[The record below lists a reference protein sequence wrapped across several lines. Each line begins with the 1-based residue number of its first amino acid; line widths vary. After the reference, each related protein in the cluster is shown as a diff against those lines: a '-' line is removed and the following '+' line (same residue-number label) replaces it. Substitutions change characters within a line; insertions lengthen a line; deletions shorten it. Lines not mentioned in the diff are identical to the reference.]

1 MDNIGEIVRE
11 GCVAFS
17 EMRKNA
23 KYLDSDEY
31 VLAVSDNLYRTMHS
45 QIHGYLAQLRDNEG
59 EDEIRKHIEY
69 VCKFVLPTLRD
80 KLKKMAVLADKLK
93 KEKFTE
99 ENRARL
105 LKLQE
110 NYTEYGKLYENFYA
124 LSAFRN
130 IEHFALYMEWGMPE
144 NDKVWKYNLNCFKGF
159 WYYADKMVLD
169 GTVKYLE
176 KQCPVGYGKCLKADT
191 PILTTQGYKPI
202 KNVNIGDFVYSMKE
216 NKPVVR
222 RITNK
227 WNTEKKQ
234 IKIRLNNG
242 KEIICS
248 PEHRL
253 YTDKGY
259 KMCKDITISDYL
271 FEICSPLNYGYEIDE
286 DELFFVT
293 CMIFDGHCKQARFR
307 FIKEKN
313 EILDRFISVL
323 DKWGVTY
330 SVSHPSKAYEVRIH
344 SANGKVAD
352 VLTRY
357 GVINHLSYTK
367 RLPKQFFEMSL
378 KQRYKFIGIMFA
390 TDGWIN
396 KGESP
401 CGISLANEGLI
412 QDIQRLLGTCGIYS
426 YYCHRKSKCEGKTFD
441 CYNLTIP
448 DEFINKLYK
457 NCYCYHKQ
465 ENLKNR
471 VEWLFSKSMPP
482 YSNNVNY
489 PKSVVCHCKELKKIK
504 NKSWAKTLSFKKQ
517 WIDEFSEKTGLLKD
531 VVSNDFVWQKI
542 KSIEFDEDLTDMVDI
557 EVEETHNFIANGIVS
572 HNSYADTVLISYI
585 FGIDINADVL
595 KIVGNPSLITDM
607 SAKLVKYM
615 CKPNYAKVFPYYAQ
629 FEGDKDKIFD
639 VRREGGNN
647 QVARLLIHGSIKG
660 TSFLLANKDTP
671 VDGGRY
677 KYRFYDDI
685 TRSKDKGNINMH
697 EKDIERYQDQWKKR
711 RYDDNNSFEVF
722 SGTTYH
728 IYDFLST
735 IKRKY
740 GGDTAKQSKINKYTK
755 FNAWYKA
762 VFVSVPKLDW
772 DTDESTY
779 PHKYTTE
786 EARSERL
793 ADYNTFMA
801 MDMQEP
807 MPIEGCAFSYDNLL
821 TYKAIPHIEEEKDE
835 ESCWAMLDPARTG
848 ANYIAMAIC
857 LPIGDKHYLKDCI
870 FEMKPM
876 EKIYPTIIRKIE
888 QHHITRLH
896 IERNTDTSLATL
908 LRGMLYER
916 GIDYCN
922 ITEVYSYKH
931 KEDKIYDNEAVI
943 KSSIVFPEF
952 GMYAQGSEFGKFMKY
967 LTSFSYTAHNAY
979 DDSIDV
985 IAMYAQKYLSFK
997 KRQNSIT
1004 ILNRRRAN

>member
-99 ENRARL
+99 ENKARL

-176 KQCPVGYGKCLKADT
+176 KQCPVGYGK
-191 PILTTQGYKPI
+191 
-202 KNVNIGDFVYSMKE
+202 
-216 NKPVVR
+216 
-222 RITNK
+222 
-227 WNTEKKQ
+227 
-234 IKIRLNNG
+234 
-242 KEIICS
+242 
-248 PEHRL
+248 
-253 YTDKGY
+253 
-259 KMCKDITISDYL
+259 
-271 FEICSPLNYGYEIDE
+271 
-286 DELFFVT
+286 
-293 CMIFDGHCKQARFR
+293 
-307 FIKEKN
+307 
-313 EILDRFISVL
+313 
-323 DKWGVTY
+323 
-330 SVSHPSKAYEVRIH
+330 
-344 SANGKVAD
+344 
-352 VLTRY
+352 
-357 GVINHLSYTK
+357 
-367 RLPKQFFEMSL
+367 
-378 KQRYKFIGIMFA
+378 
-390 TDGWIN
+390 
-396 KGESP
+396 
-401 CGISLANEGLI
+401 
-412 QDIQRLLGTCGIYS
+412 
-426 YYCHRKSKCEGKTFD
+426 
-441 CYNLTIP
+441 
-448 DEFINKLYK
+448 
-457 NCYCYHKQ
+457 
-465 ENLKNR
+465 
-471 VEWLFSKSMPP
+471 
-482 YSNNVNY
+482 
-489 PKSVVCHCKELKKIK
+489 
-504 NKSWAKTLSFKKQ
+504 SF
-517 WIDEFSEKTGLLKD
+517 
-531 VVSNDFVWQKI
+531 
-542 KSIEFDEDLTDMVDI
+542 
-557 EVEETHNFIANGIVS
+557 
-572 HNSYADTVLISYI
+572 ADTVLISYI

-711 RYDDNNSFEVF
+711 KYDDNNSFEVF

-755 FNAWYKA
+755 FNAQHKA

-786 EARSERL
+786 EARADRL

-931 KEDKIYDNEAVI
+931 KEDKIYDNEATI
-943 KSSIVFPEF
+943 KSCIVFPEF
-952 GMYAQGSEFGKFMKY
+952 GMYAQGSEMGKFMKY
-967 LTSFSYTAHNAY
+967 FTSFSYTQHNAY
-979 DDSIDV
+979 DDSADV
-985 IAMYAQKYLSFK
+985 IAMYAQKHLSFK

>member
-11 GCVAFS
+11 SCLTFS

-80 KLKKMAVLADKLK
+80 KLKKTAALADKVK
-93 KEKFTE
+93 KEKFTDE
-99 ENRARL
+99 TKERL
-105 LKLQE
+105 LKFQE
-110 NYTEYGKLYENFYA
+110 IYAAYGKLYEDFYA

-144 NDKVWKYNLNCFKGF
+144 NDKVWKYNLDCFKGF

-176 KQCPVGYGKCLKADT
+176 KQCPTGYGK
-191 PILTTQGYKPI
+191 
-202 KNVNIGDFVYSMKE
+202 
-216 NKPVVR
+216 
-222 RITNK
+222 
-227 WNTEKKQ
+227 
-234 IKIRLNNG
+234 
-242 KEIICS
+242 
-248 PEHRL
+248 
-253 YTDKGY
+253 
-259 KMCKDITISDYL
+259 
-271 FEICSPLNYGYEIDE
+271 
-286 DELFFVT
+286 
-293 CMIFDGHCKQARFR
+293 
-307 FIKEKN
+307 
-313 EILDRFISVL
+313 
-323 DKWGVTY
+323 
-330 SVSHPSKAYEVRIH
+330 
-344 SANGKVAD
+344 
-352 VLTRY
+352 
-357 GVINHLSYTK
+357 
-367 RLPKQFFEMSL
+367 
-378 KQRYKFIGIMFA
+378 
-390 TDGWIN
+390 
-396 KGESP
+396 
-401 CGISLANEGLI
+401 
-412 QDIQRLLGTCGIYS
+412 
-426 YYCHRKSKCEGKTFD
+426 TF
-441 CYNLTIP
+441 
-448 DEFINKLYK
+448 
-457 NCYCYHKQ
+457 
-465 ENLKNR
+465 
-471 VEWLFSKSMPP
+471 
-482 YSNNVNY
+482 
-489 PKSVVCHCKELKKIK
+489 
-504 NKSWAKTLSFKKQ
+504 
-517 WIDEFSEKTGLLKD
+517 
-531 VVSNDFVWQKI
+531 
-542 KSIEFDEDLTDMVDI
+542 
-557 EVEETHNFIANGIVS
+557 
-572 HNSYADTVLISYI
+572 ADTVLIAYI
-585 FGIDINADVL
+585 FGVDINADIL
-595 KIVGNPSLITDM
+595 KIVGNPSLITDITT
-607 SAKLVKYM
+607 KLVKYM

-629 FEGDKDKIFD
+629 FEGDKEKMFD

-647 QVARLLIHGSIKG
+647 QVAKLLIHGSTKG
-660 TSFLLANKDTP
+660 TSFLLSNKDTP

-677 KYRFYDDI
+677 KFRFYDDI

-711 RYDDNNSFEVF
+711 KYDDNNNFEVF

-755 FNAWYKA
+755 FNAKYKA

-786 EARSERL
+786 EARADRL

-821 TYKAIPHIEEEKDE
+821 TYKSIPHIEEEKDE
-835 ESCWAMLDPARTG
+835 ESCWSMLDPARTG

-876 EKIYPTIIRKIE
+876 EKIYPTIIHKIE

-931 KEDKIYDNEAVI
+931 KEDKIYDNEAAI

-952 GMYAQGSEFGKFMKY
+952 GMYAQGSEMGKFMKY
-967 LTSFSYTAHNAY
+967 LTSFSYTQHNAF

>member
-80 KLKKMAVLADKLK
+80 KIKKTVVLADKLK

-99 ENRARL
+99 GNKARL

-110 NYTEYGKLYENFYA
+110 NYATYGKLYENFYA

-176 KQCPVGYGKCLKADT
+176 KQCPVGYGK
-191 PILTTQGYKPI
+191 
-202 KNVNIGDFVYSMKE
+202 
-216 NKPVVR
+216 
-222 RITNK
+222 
-227 WNTEKKQ
+227 
-234 IKIRLNNG
+234 
-242 KEIICS
+242 
-248 PEHRL
+248 
-253 YTDKGY
+253 
-259 KMCKDITISDYL
+259 
-271 FEICSPLNYGYEIDE
+271 
-286 DELFFVT
+286 
-293 CMIFDGHCKQARFR
+293 
-307 FIKEKN
+307 
-313 EILDRFISVL
+313 
-323 DKWGVTY
+323 
-330 SVSHPSKAYEVRIH
+330 
-344 SANGKVAD
+344 
-352 VLTRY
+352 
-357 GVINHLSYTK
+357 
-367 RLPKQFFEMSL
+367 
-378 KQRYKFIGIMFA
+378 
-390 TDGWIN
+390 
-396 KGESP
+396 
-401 CGISLANEGLI
+401 
-412 QDIQRLLGTCGIYS
+412 
-426 YYCHRKSKCEGKTFD
+426 
-441 CYNLTIP
+441 
-448 DEFINKLYK
+448 
-457 NCYCYHKQ
+457 
-465 ENLKNR
+465 
-471 VEWLFSKSMPP
+471 
-482 YSNNVNY
+482 
-489 PKSVVCHCKELKKIK
+489 
-504 NKSWAKTLSFKKQ
+504 SF
-517 WIDEFSEKTGLLKD
+517 
-531 VVSNDFVWQKI
+531 
-542 KSIEFDEDLTDMVDI
+542 
-557 EVEETHNFIANGIVS
+557 
-572 HNSYADTVLISYI
+572 ADTVLISYI

-711 RYDDNNSFEVF
+711 KYDDNNSFEVF

-755 FNAWYKA
+755 FNARYKA

-786 EARSERL
+786 EARADRL

-821 TYKAIPHIEEEKDE
+821 TYKAIPHIEDEKDE

-908 LRGMLYER
+908 LRGMLHER

-922 ITEVYSYKH
+922 ITEVYTYKH
-931 KEDKIYDNEAVI
+931 KEDKIYDNEAII

-952 GMYAQGSEFGKFMKY
+952 GMYAQGSEMGKFLKY
-967 LTSFSYTAHNAY
+967 LTSFSYVQKNLF

-985 IAMYAQKYLSFK
+985 IAMYSEKFLQNKR
-997 KRQNSIT
+997 RQNSIT
-1004 ILNRRRAN
+1004 ILNRRQAN

>member
-11 GCVAFS
+11 SCLTFS

-23 KYLDSDEY
+23 KYLDSDKY
-31 VLAVSDNLYRTMHS
+31 VLAASDTLYRVMHS

-80 KLKKMAVLADKLK
+80 KLKKTAALADKVK
-93 KEKFTE
+93 KEKFTDE
-99 ENRARL
+99 TKERL

-110 NYTEYGKLYENFYA
+110 TYAAYGKLYEDFYA

-144 NDKVWKYNLNCFKGF
+144 NDKVWKYNLDCFKGF

-176 KQCPVGYGKCLKADT
+176 KQCPTGYGK
-191 PILTTQGYKPI
+191 
-202 KNVNIGDFVYSMKE
+202 
-216 NKPVVR
+216 
-222 RITNK
+222 
-227 WNTEKKQ
+227 
-234 IKIRLNNG
+234 
-242 KEIICS
+242 
-248 PEHRL
+248 
-253 YTDKGY
+253 
-259 KMCKDITISDYL
+259 
-271 FEICSPLNYGYEIDE
+271 
-286 DELFFVT
+286 
-293 CMIFDGHCKQARFR
+293 
-307 FIKEKN
+307 
-313 EILDRFISVL
+313 
-323 DKWGVTY
+323 
-330 SVSHPSKAYEVRIH
+330 
-344 SANGKVAD
+344 
-352 VLTRY
+352 
-357 GVINHLSYTK
+357 
-367 RLPKQFFEMSL
+367 
-378 KQRYKFIGIMFA
+378 
-390 TDGWIN
+390 
-396 KGESP
+396 
-401 CGISLANEGLI
+401 
-412 QDIQRLLGTCGIYS
+412 
-426 YYCHRKSKCEGKTFD
+426 TF
-441 CYNLTIP
+441 
-448 DEFINKLYK
+448 
-457 NCYCYHKQ
+457 
-465 ENLKNR
+465 
-471 VEWLFSKSMPP
+471 
-482 YSNNVNY
+482 
-489 PKSVVCHCKELKKIK
+489 
-504 NKSWAKTLSFKKQ
+504 
-517 WIDEFSEKTGLLKD
+517 
-531 VVSNDFVWQKI
+531 
-542 KSIEFDEDLTDMVDI
+542 
-557 EVEETHNFIANGIVS
+557 
-572 HNSYADTVLISYI
+572 ADTVLIAYI
-585 FGIDINADVL
+585 FGVDINADIL
-595 KIVGNPSLITDM
+595 KIVGNPSLITDITT
-607 SAKLVKYM
+607 KLVKYM

-629 FEGDKDKIFD
+629 FEGDKEKMFD

-647 QVARLLIHGSIKG
+647 QVAKLLIHGSTKG
-660 TSFLLANKDTP
+660 TSFLLSNKDTP

-711 RYDDNNSFEVF
+711 KYDDNNSFEVF

-740 GGDTAKQSKINKYTK
+740 GGDMAKQSKINKYTK
-755 FNAWYKA
+755 FNAKYKS

-786 EARSERL
+786 EARADRL

-821 TYKAIPHIEEEKDE
+821 TYKAIPHIEEEKGE

-931 KEDKIYDNEAVI
+931 KEDKIYDNEAAI
-943 KSSIVFPEF
+943 KSSVVFPEF
-952 GMYAQGSEFGKFMKY
+952 GMYAQGSEMGKFMKY
-967 LTSFSYTAHNAY
+967 LTSFSYTQHNAF

-985 IAMYAQKYLSFK
+985 IAMYAQKFISFK

-1004 ILNRRRAN
+1004 IFNRRKAN

>member
-176 KQCPVGYGKCLKADT
+176 KQCPVGYGK
-191 PILTTQGYKPI
+191 
-202 KNVNIGDFVYSMKE
+202 
-216 NKPVVR
+216 
-222 RITNK
+222 
-227 WNTEKKQ
+227 
-234 IKIRLNNG
+234 
-242 KEIICS
+242 
-248 PEHRL
+248 
-253 YTDKGY
+253 
-259 KMCKDITISDYL
+259 
-271 FEICSPLNYGYEIDE
+271 
-286 DELFFVT
+286 
-293 CMIFDGHCKQARFR
+293 
-307 FIKEKN
+307 
-313 EILDRFISVL
+313 
-323 DKWGVTY
+323 
-330 SVSHPSKAYEVRIH
+330 
-344 SANGKVAD
+344 
-352 VLTRY
+352 
-357 GVINHLSYTK
+357 
-367 RLPKQFFEMSL
+367 
-378 KQRYKFIGIMFA
+378 
-390 TDGWIN
+390 
-396 KGESP
+396 
-401 CGISLANEGLI
+401 
-412 QDIQRLLGTCGIYS
+412 
-426 YYCHRKSKCEGKTFD
+426 
-441 CYNLTIP
+441 
-448 DEFINKLYK
+448 
-457 NCYCYHKQ
+457 
-465 ENLKNR
+465 
-471 VEWLFSKSMPP
+471 
-482 YSNNVNY
+482 
-489 PKSVVCHCKELKKIK
+489 
-504 NKSWAKTLSFKKQ
+504 SF
-517 WIDEFSEKTGLLKD
+517 
-531 VVSNDFVWQKI
+531 
-542 KSIEFDEDLTDMVDI
+542 
-557 EVEETHNFIANGIVS
+557 
-572 HNSYADTVLISYI
+572 ADTVLISYI

-711 RYDDNNSFEVF
+711 KYDDNNSFEVF

-755 FNAWYKA
+755 FNARHKA

-786 EARSERL
+786 EARADRL

-931 KEDKIYDNEAVI
+931 KEDKIYDNEATI
-943 KSSIVFPEF
+943 KSCIVFPEF

>member
-99 ENRARL
+99 ENKARL

-176 KQCPVGYGKCLKADT
+176 KQCPVGYGK
-191 PILTTQGYKPI
+191 
-202 KNVNIGDFVYSMKE
+202 
-216 NKPVVR
+216 
-222 RITNK
+222 
-227 WNTEKKQ
+227 
-234 IKIRLNNG
+234 
-242 KEIICS
+242 
-248 PEHRL
+248 
-253 YTDKGY
+253 
-259 KMCKDITISDYL
+259 
-271 FEICSPLNYGYEIDE
+271 
-286 DELFFVT
+286 
-293 CMIFDGHCKQARFR
+293 
-307 FIKEKN
+307 
-313 EILDRFISVL
+313 
-323 DKWGVTY
+323 
-330 SVSHPSKAYEVRIH
+330 
-344 SANGKVAD
+344 
-352 VLTRY
+352 
-357 GVINHLSYTK
+357 
-367 RLPKQFFEMSL
+367 
-378 KQRYKFIGIMFA
+378 
-390 TDGWIN
+390 
-396 KGESP
+396 
-401 CGISLANEGLI
+401 
-412 QDIQRLLGTCGIYS
+412 
-426 YYCHRKSKCEGKTFD
+426 
-441 CYNLTIP
+441 
-448 DEFINKLYK
+448 
-457 NCYCYHKQ
+457 
-465 ENLKNR
+465 
-471 VEWLFSKSMPP
+471 
-482 YSNNVNY
+482 
-489 PKSVVCHCKELKKIK
+489 
-504 NKSWAKTLSFKKQ
+504 SF
-517 WIDEFSEKTGLLKD
+517 
-531 VVSNDFVWQKI
+531 
-542 KSIEFDEDLTDMVDI
+542 
-557 EVEETHNFIANGIVS
+557 
-572 HNSYADTVLISYI
+572 ADTVLISYI

-711 RYDDNNSFEVF
+711 KYDDNNSFEVF

-755 FNAWYKA
+755 FNARHKA

-786 EARSERL
+786 EARADRL

-821 TYKAIPHIEEEKDE
+821 TYKAIPHIEEEKDA

-931 KEDKIYDNEAVI
+931 KEDKIYDNEATI
-943 KSSIVFPEF
+943 KSCIVFPEF

>member
-176 KQCPVGYGKCLKADT
+176 KQCPVGYGK
-191 PILTTQGYKPI
+191 
-202 KNVNIGDFVYSMKE
+202 
-216 NKPVVR
+216 
-222 RITNK
+222 
-227 WNTEKKQ
+227 
-234 IKIRLNNG
+234 
-242 KEIICS
+242 
-248 PEHRL
+248 
-253 YTDKGY
+253 
-259 KMCKDITISDYL
+259 
-271 FEICSPLNYGYEIDE
+271 
-286 DELFFVT
+286 
-293 CMIFDGHCKQARFR
+293 
-307 FIKEKN
+307 
-313 EILDRFISVL
+313 
-323 DKWGVTY
+323 
-330 SVSHPSKAYEVRIH
+330 
-344 SANGKVAD
+344 
-352 VLTRY
+352 
-357 GVINHLSYTK
+357 
-367 RLPKQFFEMSL
+367 
-378 KQRYKFIGIMFA
+378 
-390 TDGWIN
+390 
-396 KGESP
+396 
-401 CGISLANEGLI
+401 
-412 QDIQRLLGTCGIYS
+412 
-426 YYCHRKSKCEGKTFD
+426 
-441 CYNLTIP
+441 
-448 DEFINKLYK
+448 
-457 NCYCYHKQ
+457 
-465 ENLKNR
+465 
-471 VEWLFSKSMPP
+471 
-482 YSNNVNY
+482 
-489 PKSVVCHCKELKKIK
+489 
-504 NKSWAKTLSFKKQ
+504 SF
-517 WIDEFSEKTGLLKD
+517 
-531 VVSNDFVWQKI
+531 
-542 KSIEFDEDLTDMVDI
+542 
-557 EVEETHNFIANGIVS
+557 
-572 HNSYADTVLISYI
+572 ADTVLISYI

-755 FNAWYKA
+755 FNARYKA

>member
-23 KYLDSDEY
+23 KYLNSDEY

-69 VCKFVLPTLRD
+69 ICKFVLPTLRD

-99 ENRARL
+99 ENKARL

-176 KQCPVGYGKCLKADT
+176 KQCPVGYGK
-191 PILTTQGYKPI
+191 
-202 KNVNIGDFVYSMKE
+202 
-216 NKPVVR
+216 
-222 RITNK
+222 
-227 WNTEKKQ
+227 
-234 IKIRLNNG
+234 
-242 KEIICS
+242 
-248 PEHRL
+248 
-253 YTDKGY
+253 
-259 KMCKDITISDYL
+259 
-271 FEICSPLNYGYEIDE
+271 
-286 DELFFVT
+286 
-293 CMIFDGHCKQARFR
+293 
-307 FIKEKN
+307 
-313 EILDRFISVL
+313 
-323 DKWGVTY
+323 
-330 SVSHPSKAYEVRIH
+330 
-344 SANGKVAD
+344 
-352 VLTRY
+352 
-357 GVINHLSYTK
+357 
-367 RLPKQFFEMSL
+367 
-378 KQRYKFIGIMFA
+378 
-390 TDGWIN
+390 
-396 KGESP
+396 
-401 CGISLANEGLI
+401 
-412 QDIQRLLGTCGIYS
+412 
-426 YYCHRKSKCEGKTFD
+426 
-441 CYNLTIP
+441 
-448 DEFINKLYK
+448 
-457 NCYCYHKQ
+457 
-465 ENLKNR
+465 
-471 VEWLFSKSMPP
+471 
-482 YSNNVNY
+482 
-489 PKSVVCHCKELKKIK
+489 
-504 NKSWAKTLSFKKQ
+504 SF
-517 WIDEFSEKTGLLKD
+517 
-531 VVSNDFVWQKI
+531 
-542 KSIEFDEDLTDMVDI
+542 
-557 EVEETHNFIANGIVS
+557 
-572 HNSYADTVLISYI
+572 ADTVLISYI

-660 TSFLLANKDTP
+660 TSFLLSNKDTP

-711 RYDDNNSFEVF
+711 KYDDNNSFEVF

-755 FNAWYKA
+755 FNARHKA

-786 EARSERL
+786 EARADRL

-876 EKIYPTIIRKIE
+876 EKIYPTIIHKIE

-922 ITEVYSYKH
+922 ITEIYSYKH

>member
-176 KQCPVGYGKCLKADT
+176 KQCPVGYGK
-191 PILTTQGYKPI
+191 
-202 KNVNIGDFVYSMKE
+202 
-216 NKPVVR
+216 
-222 RITNK
+222 
-227 WNTEKKQ
+227 
-234 IKIRLNNG
+234 
-242 KEIICS
+242 
-248 PEHRL
+248 
-253 YTDKGY
+253 
-259 KMCKDITISDYL
+259 
-271 FEICSPLNYGYEIDE
+271 
-286 DELFFVT
+286 
-293 CMIFDGHCKQARFR
+293 
-307 FIKEKN
+307 
-313 EILDRFISVL
+313 
-323 DKWGVTY
+323 
-330 SVSHPSKAYEVRIH
+330 
-344 SANGKVAD
+344 
-352 VLTRY
+352 
-357 GVINHLSYTK
+357 
-367 RLPKQFFEMSL
+367 
-378 KQRYKFIGIMFA
+378 
-390 TDGWIN
+390 
-396 KGESP
+396 
-401 CGISLANEGLI
+401 
-412 QDIQRLLGTCGIYS
+412 
-426 YYCHRKSKCEGKTFD
+426 
-441 CYNLTIP
+441 
-448 DEFINKLYK
+448 
-457 NCYCYHKQ
+457 
-465 ENLKNR
+465 
-471 VEWLFSKSMPP
+471 
-482 YSNNVNY
+482 
-489 PKSVVCHCKELKKIK
+489 
-504 NKSWAKTLSFKKQ
+504 SF
-517 WIDEFSEKTGLLKD
+517 
-531 VVSNDFVWQKI
+531 
-542 KSIEFDEDLTDMVDI
+542 
-557 EVEETHNFIANGIVS
+557 
-572 HNSYADTVLISYI
+572 ADTVLISYI

-755 FNAWYKA
+755 FNARYKA

-967 LTSFSYTAHNAY
+967 TSPRFHIRRTMPMM
-979 DDSIDV
+979 
-985 IAMYAQKYLSFK
+985 IA
-997 KRQNSIT
+997 
-1004 ILNRRRAN
+1004 

>member
-99 ENRARL
+99 ENKARL

-176 KQCPVGYGKCLKADT
+176 KQCPVGYGK
-191 PILTTQGYKPI
+191 
-202 KNVNIGDFVYSMKE
+202 
-216 NKPVVR
+216 
-222 RITNK
+222 
-227 WNTEKKQ
+227 
-234 IKIRLNNG
+234 
-242 KEIICS
+242 
-248 PEHRL
+248 
-253 YTDKGY
+253 
-259 KMCKDITISDYL
+259 
-271 FEICSPLNYGYEIDE
+271 
-286 DELFFVT
+286 
-293 CMIFDGHCKQARFR
+293 
-307 FIKEKN
+307 
-313 EILDRFISVL
+313 
-323 DKWGVTY
+323 
-330 SVSHPSKAYEVRIH
+330 
-344 SANGKVAD
+344 
-352 VLTRY
+352 
-357 GVINHLSYTK
+357 
-367 RLPKQFFEMSL
+367 
-378 KQRYKFIGIMFA
+378 
-390 TDGWIN
+390 
-396 KGESP
+396 
-401 CGISLANEGLI
+401 
-412 QDIQRLLGTCGIYS
+412 
-426 YYCHRKSKCEGKTFD
+426 
-441 CYNLTIP
+441 
-448 DEFINKLYK
+448 
-457 NCYCYHKQ
+457 
-465 ENLKNR
+465 
-471 VEWLFSKSMPP
+471 
-482 YSNNVNY
+482 
-489 PKSVVCHCKELKKIK
+489 
-504 NKSWAKTLSFKKQ
+504 SF
-517 WIDEFSEKTGLLKD
+517 
-531 VVSNDFVWQKI
+531 
-542 KSIEFDEDLTDMVDI
+542 
-557 EVEETHNFIANGIVS
+557 
-572 HNSYADTVLISYI
+572 ADTVLISYI

-711 RYDDNNSFEVF
+711 KHDDNNSFEVF

-755 FNAWYKA
+755 FNARHKA

-786 EARSERL
+786 EARADRL

-931 KEDKIYDNEAVI
+931 KEDKIYDNEAAI
-943 KSSIVFPEF
+943 KSCIVFPEF
-952 GMYAQGSEFGKFMKY
+952 GMYAQGSEMGKFLKY
-967 LTSFSYTAHNAY
+967 LTSFSYVQKNLF

>member
-99 ENRARL
+99 ENKARL

-176 KQCPVGYGKCLKADT
+176 KQCPVGYGK
-191 PILTTQGYKPI
+191 
-202 KNVNIGDFVYSMKE
+202 
-216 NKPVVR
+216 
-222 RITNK
+222 
-227 WNTEKKQ
+227 
-234 IKIRLNNG
+234 
-242 KEIICS
+242 
-248 PEHRL
+248 
-253 YTDKGY
+253 
-259 KMCKDITISDYL
+259 
-271 FEICSPLNYGYEIDE
+271 
-286 DELFFVT
+286 
-293 CMIFDGHCKQARFR
+293 
-307 FIKEKN
+307 
-313 EILDRFISVL
+313 
-323 DKWGVTY
+323 
-330 SVSHPSKAYEVRIH
+330 
-344 SANGKVAD
+344 
-352 VLTRY
+352 
-357 GVINHLSYTK
+357 
-367 RLPKQFFEMSL
+367 
-378 KQRYKFIGIMFA
+378 
-390 TDGWIN
+390 
-396 KGESP
+396 
-401 CGISLANEGLI
+401 
-412 QDIQRLLGTCGIYS
+412 
-426 YYCHRKSKCEGKTFD
+426 
-441 CYNLTIP
+441 
-448 DEFINKLYK
+448 
-457 NCYCYHKQ
+457 
-465 ENLKNR
+465 
-471 VEWLFSKSMPP
+471 
-482 YSNNVNY
+482 
-489 PKSVVCHCKELKKIK
+489 
-504 NKSWAKTLSFKKQ
+504 SF
-517 WIDEFSEKTGLLKD
+517 
-531 VVSNDFVWQKI
+531 
-542 KSIEFDEDLTDMVDI
+542 
-557 EVEETHNFIANGIVS
+557 
-572 HNSYADTVLISYI
+572 ADTVLISYI

-660 TSFLLANKDTP
+660 TSFLLANKDTS

-697 EKDIERYQDQWKKR
+697 EKDIELYQNQWKR
-711 RYDDNNSFEVF
+711 RTYDDNNSFEVF

-755 FNAWYKA
+755 FNAQHKA

-786 EARSERL
+786 EARADRL

-931 KEDKIYDNEAVI
+931 KEDKIYDNEAAI
-943 KSSIVFPEF
+943 KSCIVFPEF
-952 GMYAQGSEFGKFMKY
+952 GMYAQGSEMGKFMKY
-967 LTSFSYTAHNAY
+967 FTSFSYTQHNAF
-979 DDSIDV
+979 DDSADV
-985 IAMYAQKYLSFK
+985 ISMYSEKFLQ
-997 KRQNSIT
+997 
-1004 ILNRRRAN
+1004 NRRRKNTITIFRR

>member
-11 GCVAFS
+11 SCVAFS

-99 ENRARL
+99 ENKARL

-176 KQCPVGYGKCLKADT
+176 KQCPVGYGK
-191 PILTTQGYKPI
+191 
-202 KNVNIGDFVYSMKE
+202 
-216 NKPVVR
+216 
-222 RITNK
+222 
-227 WNTEKKQ
+227 
-234 IKIRLNNG
+234 
-242 KEIICS
+242 
-248 PEHRL
+248 
-253 YTDKGY
+253 
-259 KMCKDITISDYL
+259 
-271 FEICSPLNYGYEIDE
+271 
-286 DELFFVT
+286 
-293 CMIFDGHCKQARFR
+293 
-307 FIKEKN
+307 
-313 EILDRFISVL
+313 
-323 DKWGVTY
+323 
-330 SVSHPSKAYEVRIH
+330 
-344 SANGKVAD
+344 
-352 VLTRY
+352 
-357 GVINHLSYTK
+357 
-367 RLPKQFFEMSL
+367 
-378 KQRYKFIGIMFA
+378 
-390 TDGWIN
+390 
-396 KGESP
+396 
-401 CGISLANEGLI
+401 
-412 QDIQRLLGTCGIYS
+412 
-426 YYCHRKSKCEGKTFD
+426 
-441 CYNLTIP
+441 
-448 DEFINKLYK
+448 
-457 NCYCYHKQ
+457 
-465 ENLKNR
+465 
-471 VEWLFSKSMPP
+471 
-482 YSNNVNY
+482 
-489 PKSVVCHCKELKKIK
+489 
-504 NKSWAKTLSFKKQ
+504 SF
-517 WIDEFSEKTGLLKD
+517 
-531 VVSNDFVWQKI
+531 
-542 KSIEFDEDLTDMVDI
+542 
-557 EVEETHNFIANGIVS
+557 
-572 HNSYADTVLISYI
+572 ADTVLISYI

-755 FNAWYKA
+755 FNARYKA

-896 IERNTDTSLATL
+896 IEHNTDTSLATL

-952 GMYAQGSEFGKFMKY
+952 GMYAQGSEMGKFMKY
-967 LTSFSYTAHNAY
+967 LTSFSYTQHNAF

-1004 ILNRRRAN
+1004 ILNRRRANKKNT

>member
-99 ENRARL
+99 ENKSRL

-176 KQCPVGYGKCLKADT
+176 KQCPVGYGK
-191 PILTTQGYKPI
+191 
-202 KNVNIGDFVYSMKE
+202 
-216 NKPVVR
+216 
-222 RITNK
+222 
-227 WNTEKKQ
+227 
-234 IKIRLNNG
+234 
-242 KEIICS
+242 
-248 PEHRL
+248 
-253 YTDKGY
+253 
-259 KMCKDITISDYL
+259 
-271 FEICSPLNYGYEIDE
+271 
-286 DELFFVT
+286 
-293 CMIFDGHCKQARFR
+293 
-307 FIKEKN
+307 
-313 EILDRFISVL
+313 
-323 DKWGVTY
+323 
-330 SVSHPSKAYEVRIH
+330 
-344 SANGKVAD
+344 
-352 VLTRY
+352 
-357 GVINHLSYTK
+357 
-367 RLPKQFFEMSL
+367 
-378 KQRYKFIGIMFA
+378 
-390 TDGWIN
+390 
-396 KGESP
+396 
-401 CGISLANEGLI
+401 
-412 QDIQRLLGTCGIYS
+412 
-426 YYCHRKSKCEGKTFD
+426 
-441 CYNLTIP
+441 
-448 DEFINKLYK
+448 
-457 NCYCYHKQ
+457 
-465 ENLKNR
+465 
-471 VEWLFSKSMPP
+471 
-482 YSNNVNY
+482 
-489 PKSVVCHCKELKKIK
+489 
-504 NKSWAKTLSFKKQ
+504 SF
-517 WIDEFSEKTGLLKD
+517 
-531 VVSNDFVWQKI
+531 
-542 KSIEFDEDLTDMVDI
+542 
-557 EVEETHNFIANGIVS
+557 
-572 HNSYADTVLISYI
+572 ADTVLISYI

-711 RYDDNNSFEVF
+711 KYDDNNSFEVF

-755 FNAWYKA
+755 FNARHKA

-786 EARSERL
+786 EARADRL

-931 KEDKIYDNEAVI
+931 KEDKIYDNEAAI
-943 KSSIVFPEF
+943 KSCIVFPEF

-967 LTSFSYTAHNAY
+967 LTSFSYTVHNAY